1 MQTSMPSAPPKRLTI
16 PATPTVRA
24 PIVFQADLPG
34 HRLSVNEYPC
44 NAEQRS
50 KIHRG
55 RTYAPLTGA
64 FRWCI
69 SMREACAGQALKGGA
84 QEGSG

>member
-1 MQTSMPSAPPKRLTI
+1 MQTSMPSAPPKRLTN

-24 PIVFQADLPG
+24 PIVFQADLSG

-50 KIHRG
+50 KIQ
-55 RTYAPLTGA
+55 TEDVLTPH
-64 FRWCI
+64 
-69 SMREACAGQALKGGA
+69 
-84 QEGSG
+84 